1 MTNTTTPQIPST
13 HSAPSSTQNNNT
25 TTTNNSQPSLS
36 SLKRMSP
43 IPDQGLLQDAYEEG
57 ARDMQGRMELEV
69 ERRVRDQLSLRAR
82 VQASNEREAKAR
94 QEYENYENRLNE
106 ALNTEDNKAE
116 QLETY
121 VQSLFARQYNTPAK
135 PLLCTLERT
144 NCLECYENAAN
155 TTTSPIDCASKVE
168 AFARCADGLRMEYV
182 SRGMPSN

>member
-1 MTNTTTPQIPST
+1 
-13 HSAPSSTQNNNT
+13 
-25 TTTNNSQPSLS
+25 
-36 SLKRMSP
+36 
-43 IPDQGLLQDAYEEG
+43 
-57 ARDMQGRMELEV
+57 MQGRMELEV

-144 NCLECYENAAN
+144 NCLECYKNAAN
-155 TTTSPIDCASKVE
+155 TTTMPIDCASKVE